1 MRTSS
6 LTRSPLD
13 ISLLARHY
21 GPMAFS
27 LCWNKNVDDFISHL
41 LWTDRLEEAVA
52 AVRLYLRIHAECKM
66 SQTDVQTSTDVEII
80 RNFAKLESLKAGKV
94 NAALDK
100 LLENKEAENTILTG
114 HGAK

>member
-1 MRTSS
+1 
-6 LTRSPLD
+6 
-13 ISLLARHY
+13 
-21 GPMAFS
+21 MAFS
-27 LCWNKNVDDFISHL
+27 LCWNKNIDDFISHL